1 MIGKRKGSVDLVPQ
15 SWSPASIF
23 EDMEH
28 LFSDMRSGL
37 VVPGWISTAGEGTR
51 SPMLDMKEESDRF
64 LVQAELPGMSR
75 EDVTVEVDQETL
87 RITAVKEQ
95 ELDEKKEGYLRLER
109 GSMRFFRQ
117 VRLPQNVDRD
127 GIKANME
134 NGVLDVSLPKV
145 PVVEERRSMIQVE

>member
-1 MIGKRKGSVDLVPQ
+1 MIGKRKESIDLVPQ

-28 LFSDMRSGL
+28 LFSDLRSGL

-51 SPMLDMKEESDRF
+51 LPMLDMKEESDRF
-64 LVQAELPGMSR
+64 LVQAELPGMSK
-75 EDVTVEVDQETL
+75 EDVTIEMDQETL

-95 ELDEKKEGYLRLER
+95 ELEEKKEGYLRRER

-127 GIKANME
+127 GIKAKME
-134 NGVLDVSLPKV
+134 NGVLEVSLPKV
-145 PVVEERRSMIQVE
+145 PVVEEKRSMIQVE